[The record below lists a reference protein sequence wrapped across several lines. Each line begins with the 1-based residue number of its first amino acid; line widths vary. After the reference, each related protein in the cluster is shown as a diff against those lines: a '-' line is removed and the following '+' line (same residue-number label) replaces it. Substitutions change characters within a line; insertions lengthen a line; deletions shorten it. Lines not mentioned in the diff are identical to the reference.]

1 MEAIAAFSLACNIL
15 QVAEF
20 GCKAASTFSQV
31 YKNHTTDENYDIDT
45 RTRHLSKA
53 LAQLDDSLRSQHNI
67 EDAGL
72 LQLSHQCAT
81 VAKSLNDKLAP
92 FLHKPSRHRDR
103 WRNGLKALRIKGE
116 VENLASRLRKYQQ
129 TLDTKILI
137 DLR

>member
-1 MEAIAAFSLACNIL
+1 MEAIAALSLACNIL
-15 QVAEF
+15 QVAHF

-31 YKNHTTDENYDIDT
+31 YKNYTTDENFDIDI

-67 EDAGL
+67 KDAEL

-92 FLHKPSRHRDR
+92 FSRKSSRRRDR
-103 WRNGLKALRIKGE
+103 WRNGLKALRHQK
-116 VENLASRLRKYQQ
+116 RC
-129 TLDTKILI
+129 
-137 DLR
+137 